1 MSPFTSPSLWR
12 WLLLVLALV
21 GCASP
26 AADAPPVPPTA
37 EPITLRFIGVPN
49 GIGYELDS
57 ELLAGFT
64 AETGIQ
70 VEFVPGPESTT
81 ERIAQYEE
89 LLQSQSPTV
98 DVYQIDVIW
107 PGLLAE
113 HMVDLAPH
121 FEAEIPQ
128 YFPTII
134 ENNTVDGRL
143 IGIPFFTDAG
153 LLYYRTDLL
162 DKYGYDAPPATW
174 DELERM
180 ASVIQIGEREEGNVD
195 FWGYVWQ
202 GAAYEGLTCNALEWQ
217 ASSGGGVIVEA
228 DGRVNVNNPAML
240 AALEQAAG
248 WVGTISPL
256 GVTGFQE
263 EDARSVWQAGNAA
276 FMRNWPYAYAFGQES
291 NSIIK
296 DQFAITVL
304 PSGGERH
311 ADTLGGWQ
319 LAVSKYSAYPEEAIA
334 LVRYMTS
341 PEVQAQR
348 AIRGSYVPTIPA
360 LYSDAAVLAA
370 NPFFADLQ
378 DVFVDGA
385 VARPSTVTSALYN
398 DVSRA
403 YFAAIH
409 QALTGDQTAAQALAD
424 LEIELQT
431 ILNQ

>member
-1 MSPFTSPSLWR
+1 MNRSLLFSR
-12 WLLLVLALV
+12 LFGLFLLLFLA
-21 GCASP
+21 GCTATTAELP
-26 AADAPPVPPTA
+26 AEPTP

-57 ELLAGFT
+57 ALVAEFT
-64 AETGIQ
+64 AETGIG
-70 VEFVPGPESTT
+70 VEFVAGPESAT
-81 ERIAQYEE
+81 ERIELYQE
-89 LLQSQSPTV
+89 LLLNKSASV
-98 DVYQIDVIW
+98 DVYQIDVTW
-107 PGLLAE
+107 PGLLAND
-113 HMVDLAPH
+113 MIDLAPH
-121 FEAEIPQ
+121 FAAEMPQ
-128 YFPTII
+128 FFPAII

-143 IGIPFFTDAG
+143 IGLPFFTDAG

-162 DKYGYDAPPATW
+162 LKYGYDAPPATW
-174 DELERM
+174 DELEEM
-180 ASVIQIGEREEGNVD
+180 ATRIQQGERREGNVD

-276 FMRNWPYAYAFGQES
+276 FMRNWPYAYALGQES
-291 NSIIK
+291 SSIIR
-296 DQFAITVL
+296 DNFAVSVL

-319 LAVSKYSAYPEEAIA
+319 LAISQYSAHHEEAVA

-348 AIRGSYVPTIPA
+348 AIRGSYLPTIPT
-360 LYSDAAVLAA
+360 LYADPEVLAA
-370 NPFFADLQ
+370 NPFYADLQ
-378 DVFVDGA
+378 SVFVNGA
-385 VARPSTVTSALYN
+385 VARPSTITGENYLA
-398 DVSRA
+398 VSRA
-403 YFAAIH
+403 YFGAIH
-409 QALTGDQTAAQALAD
+409 QVLTGDMAAADALEQLD
-424 LEIELQT
+424 QQ
-431 ILNQ
+431 LNQLLR